1 MSSAIDSLIS
11 PDVIKV
17 GGVKVRK
24 PTAGTLAVCDFAKLS
39 LLSGAGSEVPFY
51 EALAFFF
58 IHSEP
63 IKKVRELVFDYS
75 LGKNDSGA
83 SIVFANAV
91 LDWADDVEVGSIN
104 EMGET
109 IAQLINEAMSPNVEP
124 TSSADS
130 DIEDIL
136 DKEDEKKMIAQDS

>member
-1 MSSAIDSLIS
+1 VNSVIESLIS
-11 PDVIKV
+11 PDVIAV
-17 GGVKVRK
+17 GDIKVRK

-39 LLSGAGSEVPFY
+39 ILSGSGSEVPFY

-83 SIVFANAV
+83 SIAFANAV
-91 LDWADDVEVGSIN
+91 LDWADDVEIGSIN

-109 IAQLINEAMSPNVEP
+109 IAKLINEAMSPNVEP
-124 TSSADS
+124 ASSADS
-130 DIEDIL
+130 DVESIL
-136 DKEDEKKMIAQDS
+136 SGEEEKKMIAQDS